1 MNTLSLLSTGSKFV
15 SSCLKEWSRFGRAN
29 FIQQSKD
36 DVDVCTQNL
45 CDLFIKI
52 ISGEGR
58 VDILNKLISELA
70 KVFND
75 DDFSS
80 KLADILWLLDVAMTD
95 ANDAQAR
102 DRFFQILS
110 VCKGSTDSALLMERL
125 SDETLEQIS
134 LISSHMQTRTRY
146 VRIKTRLFYKQQ
158 KFNLLREESE
168 GYAKLIV
175 DLSNT
180 PMGSAEVCITHVRSL
195 IGYFDLDPN
204 RVLDII
210 LDVFEIRRDAFSL
223 FIELLT
229 LYQPDKADLT
239 HILGHKFHFYQERE
253 GTTPE
258 SLHRLAAL
266 LISYGLVDVDIL
278 FAHLQ
283 PPDAT
288 IHSGRLKSIRD
299 AKSWRPVMHPTGSA
313 IHGSL
318 DNFIATGG
326 LAPTVS
332 GTSTGGS
339 GSLLG
344 DPSRPL
350 GSGNDTDHWNGL
362 NGGGSRRGGGALETS
377 DDSDDK
383 KDAWLPENDV
393 EIEDSAEFQFVNNQ
407 KLDLCTA
414 LANSGD
420 WKAAQKVIDRFPGH
434 WVGSYA
440 PLNKAICNLVH
451 FLIDQLY
458 ESKST
463 LPPSMLKRR
472 KKPTPPELFL
482 NQEDAKRLTIQQATT
497 FGNLGRYILPIVGYL
512 GPFVSSDVTL
522 IVKLCRVCSVYV
534 SDLMSK
540 KAQPDAVYQAIFNM
554 LDEAILPALN
564 MVSANCCLAEEIW
577 KLIRHLPYEHR
588 YRLYGQWKHMSS
600 QGEPALLRKR
610 TTILIR
616 TKALMKRLSKENV
629 KQLGRHLGKLSHS
642 NPGLLFDFMLHN
654 IQMFTNLITPVVD
667 SLKYVSSLGYDVL
680 AFCLIEALA
689 SDKNKTDSLEMGSN
703 LHALATFTGA
713 LCKKYQFD
721 LAGILQ
727 YVLNQLKAGRSEDLL
742 ILQEIIH
749 QMAGL
754 DPYEEMTNE
763 QLEAASGGEILLQE
777 GGYYAQIRNARRNA
791 NRLKEALIENK
802 VIMPLVFLMAQQR
815 DAILYL
821 DDPERHVKT
830 AGRLY
835 DQCQGTL
842 VQFITFLSL
851 QLSREEM
858 QAQCFSIDQMMS
870 EYSVPADTA
879 FCLFRN
885 LFLQKVAHL
894 FEASIEKSGDDD
906 KSVPANNKAAYVK
919 AARTVIVDVAHSIEP
934 LYPPRVWE
942 ELGTAFFATFWC
954 LESGDL
960 VFPSAAYQR
969 QRHILRSQLD
979 AIEQNSD
986 LNSDKKR
993 REKERC
999 QTLMNR
1005 LSKEQDARRVHVDR
1019 IRAWL
1024 LSERDT
1030 WFQTMS
1036 ATKTDTITQFLQFCV
1051 YPRVFYTASDAVY
1064 AAQFIHVLH
1073 QLKAAQFSTLICLDR
1088 IFNDITLPVSICTEK
1103 EAHRYGRFLCRVFE
1117 FVMRWHSSEEIFNQ
1131 ECGQYPGFVTVFR
1144 KGTNANTKADQLQF
1158 ENYRHVVHKWHYRVT
1173 KAAVACLESGNY
1185 AQIRNALI
1193 VLTRILPH
1201 YPKIGQFGSAV
1212 ERRVNKLK
1220 EEEKDRRPDLK
1231 VMAFSYAGVLRPLK
1245 ANWVSEEEFHEVEQ
1259 KPPTK
1264 TQSSSQHIQS
1274 STLSQG
1280 SNPALAI
1287 TEASVIAPPTT
1298 TAVVS
1303 TSTAPTSTRIS
1314 PPVDSTRTHTVS
1326 SSEGV
1331 VKPVVV
1337 ATTNSKSTRNP
1348 SVSSQKRVASNASCE
1363 GGNSSSIEHV
1373 SGDDLCDTKHR
1384 RNPSERS
1391 YGVSSS
1397 KRPRVSDP
1405 QQQQQ
1410 QMKEDSP
1417 TLVSSKE
1424 IRRLQRKRAAA
1435 AVLLGNPAGNVAP
1448 SDVGGRGNKDSVA
1461 YLDLDDTHTSSAVPS
1476 SKKSRKGGPPRLPL
1490 SMEKQRT
1497 EEEGVDHRHR
1507 RSPASGSHRRHRS
1520 TRRASGGGSPSTP
1533 PTAAQLRHT
1542 RK

>member
-1 MNTLSLLSTGSKFV
+1 MNALSLLATGSKLV
-15 SSCLKEWSRFGRAN
+15 SSCLKEWSRFGRTN

-36 DVDVCTQNL
+36 DVDICTQNL

-52 ISGEGR
+52 IGGEGR

-70 KVFND
+70 KIFSD
-75 DDFSS
+75 DDFST
-80 KLADILWLLDVAMTD
+80 KLADTLWLLDVAMTD
-95 ANDAQAR
+95 INDAQAR
-102 DRFFQILS
+102 DRFLQILS

-175 DLSNT
+175 DLSNA
-180 PMGSAEVCITHVRSL
+180 PVGSAEVCITHVRSL

-210 LDVFEIRRDAFSL
+210 LDVFEIRRNAFSL

-239 HILGHKFHFYQERE
+239 HILGHKFHFYQERDS
-253 GTTPE
+253 TTPE
-258 SLHRLAAL
+258 SLHRLAAF
-266 LISYGLVDVDIL
+266 LISYSLVDVDVL

-283 PPDAT
+283 PSDAT
-288 IHSGRLKSIRD
+288 IHSGRLKSIRE
-299 AKSWRPVMHPTGSA
+299 AKSWRPVIHPTGSA

-326 LAPTVS
+326 VAPA
-332 GTSTGGS
+332 GGSTGTGNGS

-350 GSGNDTDHWNGL
+350 GGGNDTDHWNGL
-362 NGGGSRRGGGALETS
+362 NGGSSRRGGTS
-377 DDSDDK
+377 EMNDDSDDK

-393 EIEDSAEFQFVNNQ
+393 EIEDSGEFQYVNNQ

-420 WKAAQKVIDRFPGH
+420 WRAAQKILDRFPGH

-463 LPPSMLKRR
+463 LPPSMLKKR
-472 KKPTPPELFL
+472 KRPTTPELFMNL
-482 NQEDAKRLTIQQATT
+482 DDAKRLTVQQATT
-497 FGNLGRYILPIVGYL
+497 FSNLGRYILPIVGYL

-522 IVKLCRVCSVYV
+522 IVKLCRICSVYV
-534 SDLMSK
+534 SDLMNK

-577 KLIRHLPYEHR
+577 KLVRHLPYEHR

-600 QGEPALLRKR
+600 QGEPMLLRKR
-610 TTILIR
+610 TTIVIR

-667 SLKYVSSLGYDVL
+667 SLKYVSNLGYDVL

-689 SDKNKTDSLEMGSN
+689 SDKNKSDSLEMGSN

-791 NRLKEALIENK
+791 NRLKEALIENR

-851 QLSREEM
+851 QLTREEM
-858 QAQCFSIDQMMS
+858 QVQCFSIDQMMS

-879 FCLFRN
+879 FCLFRS

-894 FEASIEKSGDDD
+894 FEASIEKSDDDD
-906 KSVPANNKAAYVK
+906 KSVSANKAAYVK
-919 AARTVIVDVAHSIEP
+919 AARTVIADVARSIEP
-934 LYPPRVWE
+934 LYPPRVWD

-1030 WFQTMS
+1030 WFQAMS

-1103 EAHRYGRFLCRVFE
+1103 EAHRYGRFLCKVFE

-1264 TQSSSQHIQS
+1264 AQSSSQHSQS

-1280 SNPALAI
+1280 SNPTSAT
-1287 TEASVIAPPTT
+1287 TEASTSTPANTPAVI
-1298 TAVVS
+1298 S
-1303 TSTAPTSTRIS
+1303 TSAAPTGTRAS
-1314 PPVDSTRTHTVS
+1314 PSVDSTRTHTVP

-1331 VKPVVV
+1331 VKPAVGV
-1337 ATTNSKSTRNP
+1337 ATNSKSARN
-1348 SVSSQKRVASNASCE
+1348 SSISSQKRVASNASGE

-1373 SGDDLCDTKHR
+1373 SGDDLCDAKHR
-1384 RNPSERS
+1384 RNLSERN
-1391 YGVSSS
+1391 YGASSS
-1397 KRPRVSDP
+1397 KRLRASDP
-1405 QQQQQ
+1405 QQQL
-1410 QMKEDSP
+1410 KEDSP
-1417 TLVSSKE
+1417 TPISSKE
-1424 IRRLQRKRAAA
+1424 MRRLQRKRAAA
-1435 AVLLGNPAGNVAP
+1435 AALLGNPAGNVP
-1448 SDVGGRGNKDSVA
+1448 GSDVDGRVNKDSVA
-1461 YLDLDDTHTSSAVPS
+1461 YLDLDDMHAGSAAPS
-1476 SKKSRKGGPPRLPL
+1476 SKKSRKGAPPRPPV

-1507 RSPASGSHRRHRS
+1507 RSPASGGHRRHRS
-1520 TRRASGGGSPSTP
+1520 TRRASGGASPSTP
-1533 PTAAQLRHT
+1533 PTVSQLRHS

>member
-1 MNTLSLLSTGSKFV
+1 M
-15 SSCLKEWSRFGRAN
+15 
-29 FIQQSKD
+29 
-36 DVDVCTQNL
+36 
-45 CDLFIKI
+45 
-52 ISGEGR
+52 
-58 VDILNKLISELA
+58 
-70 KVFND
+70 
-75 DDFSS
+75 
-80 KLADILWLLDVAMTD
+80 
-95 ANDAQAR
+95 
-102 DRFFQILS
+102 
-110 VCKGSTDSALLMERL
+110 
-125 SDETLEQIS
+125 
-134 LISSHMQTRTRY
+134 
-146 VRIKTRLFYKQQ
+146 
-158 KFNLLREESE
+158 
-168 GYAKLIV
+168 
-175 DLSNT
+175 
-180 PMGSAEVCITHVRSL
+180 
-195 IGYFDLDPN
+195 
-204 RVLDII
+204 
-210 LDVFEIRRDAFSL
+210 
-223 FIELLT
+223 
-229 LYQPDKADLT
+229 
-239 HILGHKFHFYQERE
+239 
-253 GTTPE
+253 
-258 SLHRLAAL
+258 
-266 LISYGLVDVDIL
+266 
-278 FAHLQ
+278 
-283 PPDAT
+283 
-288 IHSGRLKSIRD
+288 
-299 AKSWRPVMHPTGSA
+299 
-313 IHGSL
+313 
-318 DNFIATGG
+318 
-326 LAPTVS
+326 
-332 GTSTGGS
+332 
-339 GSLLG
+339 
-344 DPSRPL
+344 
-350 GSGNDTDHWNGL
+350 
-362 NGGGSRRGGGALETS
+362 
-377 DDSDDK
+377 
-383 KDAWLPENDV
+383 
-393 EIEDSAEFQFVNNQ
+393 
-407 KLDLCTA
+407 
-414 LANSGD
+414 
-420 WKAAQKVIDRFPGH
+420 
-434 WVGSYA
+434 
-440 PLNKAICNLVH
+440 
-451 FLIDQLY
+451 
-458 ESKST
+458 
-463 LPPSMLKRR
+463 
-472 KKPTPPELFL
+472 
-482 NQEDAKRLTIQQATT
+482 
-497 FGNLGRYILPIVGYL
+497 
-512 GPFVSSDVTL
+512 
-522 IVKLCRVCSVYV
+522 
-534 SDLMSK
+534 
-540 KAQPDAVYQAIFNM
+540 
-554 LDEAILPALN
+554 
-564 MVSANCCLAEEIW
+564 
-577 KLIRHLPYEHR
+577 
-588 YRLYGQWKHMSS
+588 
-600 QGEPALLRKR
+600 LLRKR
-610 TTILIR
+610 TAILIR

-667 SLKYVSSLGYDVL
+667 SLKYVSNLGYDVL

-791 NRLKEALIENK
+791 SRLKEALIENK

-851 QLSREEM
+851 QLTREEM

-879 FCLFRN
+879 FCLFRS

-894 FEASIEKSGDDD
+894 FEASVEKSDDDD
-906 KSVPANNKAAYVK
+906 KGVSANKAAYVK
-919 AARTVIVDVAHSIEP
+919 AARTVIADVARSIEP

-999 QTLMNR
+999 QTLINR

-1103 EAHRYGRFLCRVFE
+1103 EAHRYGRFLCKVFE

-1231 VMAFSYAGVLRPLK
+1231 ASSSSSYFLLETVASYAGVLRPLK

-1259 KPPTK
+1259 KPTTK
-1264 TQSSSQHIQS
+1264 VQSSSQHSQL
-1274 STLSQG
+1274 STLPQACNST
-1280 SNPALAI
+1280 A
-1287 TEASVIAPPTT
+1287 TVEASTT
-1298 TAVVS
+1298 TLAS
-1303 TSTAPTSTRIS
+1303 TTTVNSSSTAPTSTRVS
-1314 PPVDSTRTHTVS
+1314 PPVDPARTHTIP
-1326 SSEGV
+1326 SSEV
-1331 VKPVVV
+1331 VKPAVVV
-1337 ATTNSKSTRNP
+1337 PTNTKSVRNT
-1348 SVSSQKRVASNASCE
+1348 SVSSQKRVTSNAPGD
-1363 GGNSSSIEHV
+1363 GGNSSSMEHI
-1373 SGDDLCDTKHR
+1373 SGDDLC
-1384 RNPSERS
+1384 
-1391 YGVSSS
+1391 
-1397 KRPRVSDP
+1397 DP

-1417 TLVSSKE
+1417 TPISSKE
-1424 IRRLQRKRAAA
+1424 MRRLQRKRAAA
-1435 AVLLGNPAGNVAP
+1435 AALLSNPTGNVSG
-1448 SDVGGRGNKDSVA
+1448 SDVDGRGNKDVA
-1461 YLDLDDTHTSSAVPS
+1461 YLDLDDLHTGSVAPS
-1476 SKKSRKGGPPRLPL
+1476 SKKSRKGKAPLHAAPLKVSTLETLDFRRIGGPPRPPA
-1490 SMEKQRT
+1490 SIEKQRT

-1507 RSPASGSHRRHRS
+1507 RSPASGGHRRHRS
-1520 TRRASGGGSPSTP
+1520 TRRASGGTSPSTP
-1533 PTAAQLRHT
+1533 PSASLLRHS